1 MKTVFLRILVASF
14 VLGGNAAWAGSDINA
29 DSQGVALHGY
39 DPVAYH
45 AAGKPT
51 KGQVRYQASHRGTTY
66 YFSSAANRD
75 RFQGQPDRYI
85 PQYGGYCAM
94 GAALGKKLD
103 VDPLAWRIVDG
114 KLYLNVNADIQRKWL
129 TDVHGH
135 IAQADRNWSDIRDK
149 DPRGLQ

>member
-1 MKTVFLRILVASF
+1 
-14 VLGGNAAWAGSDINA
+14 
-29 DSQGVALHGY
+29 
-39 DPVAYH
+39 
-45 AAGKPT
+45 
-51 KGQVRYQASHRGTTY
+51 
-66 YFSSAANRD
+66 
-75 RFQGQPDRYI
+75 
-85 PQYGGYCAM
+85 M

>member
-14 VLGGNAAWAGSDINA
+14 VLGGNAAWAGSDVNA

-51 KGQVRYQASHRGTTY
+51 KGQVKHQASHRGTTY